1 MIAARIPQSHDTWR
15 VQRFLVEKSPGFLST
30 DVGAGILCP

>member
-15 VQRFLVEKSPGFLST
+15 VQRFLLVEMHVKAARVS
-30 DVGAGILCP
+30 